1 MEVDLD
7 HSSSDISQ
15 GAARNNV
22 DSPLDGHTC
31 TATCATWCII
41 CLAGLTGLASTSST
55 AAIGQYYT
63 KKWRHIGPS
72 ASSTSCDQGASC
84 AWLCITVQRRK
95 LTAYSA

>member
-7 HSSSDISQ
+7 HSSSDIAQ

-22 DSPLDGHTC
+22 DSSLDGHTC
-31 TATCATWCII
+31 AAACATGCII
-41 CLAGLTGLASTSST
+41 CLAGLTRLASTSST

-63 KKWRHIGPS
+63 KKWRYIGPRTS
-72 ASSTSCDQGASC
+72 RTSCDQGASC

-95 LTAYSA
+95 LTAHSA